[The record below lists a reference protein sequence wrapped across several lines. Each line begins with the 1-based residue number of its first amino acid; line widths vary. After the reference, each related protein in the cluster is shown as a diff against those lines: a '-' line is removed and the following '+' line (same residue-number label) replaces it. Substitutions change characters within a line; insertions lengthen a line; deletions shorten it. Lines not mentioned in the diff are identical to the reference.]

1 MNVVLLFWMVLASD
15 ITFGQESNTIIY
27 NAQSDFNPVHYYFN
41 SAFDVVQNPYYFTQG
56 NYQEKYRVLFKRV
69 IDPNE
74 SIERDGGWNKF
85 FNNEF
90 FSYRVAPNL
99 GLHTIGSGYDSREM
113 YEYYTAHKF
122 KMPMLLTVI
131 TLYAG
136 HFGNE
141 ALELSNENVNSHDN
155 IADLFFFDVAA
166 IALFRNDD
174 VVYFF
179 KDDLGMRRWSFQPF
193 IDMKEGKINN
203 AGLNYIFRP
212 DVFKAKMRPFLFIG
226 MQNLGGLS
234 YEYSSNRY
242 ITLSSGIAFT
252 DPLKQKGYLATA
264 IFYDSDE
271 LLSASLIVNGS
282 ENYKARVNLYP
293 NLFSGDYKLGLMS
306 GIKRDKGVMLGINY
320 ILPLGLGVVL

>member
-1 MNVVLLFWMVLASD
+1 MVFASE
-15 ITFGQESNTIIY
+15 ITFGQEQNTIIY
-27 NAQSDFNPVHYYFN
+27 NNQSDFNPVTYYFN

-69 IDPNE
+69 IDPNK
-74 SIERDGGWNKF
+74 SVKKDGGWKKF

-90 FSYRVAPNL
+90 LSYRVAPNI

-113 YEYYTAHKF
+113 YEYYSSQEY
-122 KMPMLLTVI
+122 KMPMLFTVV

-136 HFGNE
+136 HLGNE

-193 IDMKEGKINN
+193 MDIKEGKINN

-212 DVFKAKMRPFLFIG
+212 DIFKAKTKPFFFIG

-234 YEYSSNRY
+234 YEYSSNKF

-264 IFYDSDE
+264 LFYDSDE

-293 NLFSGDYKLGLMS
+293 NLFSGSYQLGLMS
-306 GIKRDKGVMLGINY
+306 GIKRDKEVMLGINY
-320 ILPLGLGVVL
+320 ILPLGLGVIL

>member
-1 MNVVLLFWMVLASD
+1 MNAVICFWIIISSGIIL
-15 ITFGQESNTIIY
+15 GQEQKTLIY
-27 NAQSDFNPVHYYFN
+27 NDKSDFNPAGYYFN

-56 NYQEKYRVLFKRV
+56 NYQEKYRVLFKRI
-69 IDPNE
+69 IDPDE
-74 SIERDGGWNKF
+74 SIKKDGGWKKF
-85 FNNEF
+85 FNDEF
-90 FSYRVAPNL
+90 ASYRVAPNI

-113 YEYYTAHKF
+113 YEYYATHEF
-122 KMPMLLTVI
+122 KMPMFLTVI

-136 HFGNE
+136 HLGNE
-141 ALELSNENVNSHDN
+141 ALELSNKNVSSHDN
-155 IADLFFFDVAA
+155 LADLFFFDVAA

-212 DVFKAKMRPFLFIG
+212 NVFKAKTRPFLFIG

-293 NLFSGDYKLGLMS
+293 NLFFHQSLRLRHLYLF
-306 GIKRDKGVMLGINY
+306 
-320 ILPLGLGVVL
+320 